1 MRKTIEQLGQI
12 IRCGAIVFAVSLLV
26 MMGWMAQP
34 SFANSLTPEE
44 EIDRACEESEGT
56 GIAEEVYQQRLQAG
70 QNPEKMPKPHTRIV
84 DLEGKEV
91 PETSFVHLFYR
102 DHACNIS
109 CKDKLGVPIAFVAFG

>member
-12 IRCGAIVFAVSLLV
+12 IRCGTIVFAVSLLV

-34 SFANSLTPEE
+34 SFADSLTPEE
-44 EIDRACEESEGT
+44 KIDRAYEESEGT

-70 QNPEKMPKPHTRIV
+70 QNPEKMPKPYTRIA

-91 PETSFVHLFYR
+91 PETSFVEKSVSKVR
-102 DHACNIS
+102 DAIE
-109 CKDKLGVPIAFVAFG
+109 KATGK

>member
-1 MRKTIEQLGQI
+1 MRKTIEQLRQI
-12 IRCGAIVFAVSLLV
+12 IRRGTIGFAVSMLV

-44 EIDRACEESEGT
+44 KIDRAYEESEGT

-70 QNPEKMPKPHTRIV
+70 QNPEKMPKPYTRIV

-91 PETSFVHLFYR
+91 PGTSFVEKSVSQVREAL
-102 DHACNIS
+102 
-109 CKDKLGVPIAFVAFG
+109 KKVTGK